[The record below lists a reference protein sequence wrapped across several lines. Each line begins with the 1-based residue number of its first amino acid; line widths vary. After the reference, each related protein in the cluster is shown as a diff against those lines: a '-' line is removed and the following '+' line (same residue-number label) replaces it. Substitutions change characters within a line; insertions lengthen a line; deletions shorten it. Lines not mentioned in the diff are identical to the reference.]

1 MRPTA
6 KAGNGSTESLDA
18 LPVGPGA
25 RHFHRAGFT
34 LAAEA
39 GMVDGHS
46 HLQEKHMRKII
57 LAIGLGTALSAC
69 GNWVNLTA
77 AGRLVTVAT
86 PAEVAGCRRVGTSNA
101 SALSEI
107 VFVERGSAK
116 LQAELIDLARNEAA
130 DMGGNRIVVESP
142 ITDGRQTF
150 GVYSCLN

>member
-1 MRPTA
+1 
-6 KAGNGSTESLDA
+6 
-18 LPVGPGA
+18 
-25 RHFHRAGFT
+25 
-34 LAAEA
+34 
-39 GMVDGHS
+39 MVDGHW

-57 LAIGLGTALSAC
+57 LAVGLGTLLSAC
-69 GNWVNLTA
+69 GTWVNLTA

-86 PAEVAGCRRVGTSNA
+86 PTEVASCRRIGTSTSNA
-101 SALSEI
+101 MSEI

-116 LQAELIDLARNEAA
+116 LQSELIDLARNEAA

>member
-1 MRPTA
+1 MVAQNVRRA
-6 KAGNGSTESLDA
+6 FFSSVGA
-18 LPVGPGA
+18 L
-25 RHFHRAGFT
+25 HFHRTGFT

-39 GMVDGHS
+39 GMVDMHS
-46 HLQEKHMRKII
+46 HIQEKHMRKII
-57 LAIGLGTALSAC
+57 LAVGLGATLSAC

-86 PAEVAGCRRVGTSNA
+86 PTEVTSCRRIGTSTAN
-101 SALSEI
+101 ALSEI
-107 VFVERGSAK
+107 VFVERGSSK

-142 ITDGRQTF
+142 ITDGRQSF